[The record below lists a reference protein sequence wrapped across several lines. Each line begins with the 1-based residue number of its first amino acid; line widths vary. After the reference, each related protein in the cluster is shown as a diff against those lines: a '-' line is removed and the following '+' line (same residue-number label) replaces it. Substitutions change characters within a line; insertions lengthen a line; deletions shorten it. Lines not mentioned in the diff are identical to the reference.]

1 MFKLRKGVRWQAKP
15 PVNGR
20 ELTADDV
27 VYSVELFRSVK
38 GNANAYMLRSLDR
51 VEAVDRHTVRFTLK
65 EPFAWFLD
73 VLANPMAVA
82 IVAKECVE
90 KFGDLKTPEAVVG
103 TDPGCW
109 TPTGRTWG

>member
-1 MFKLRKGVRWQAKP
+1 M
-15 PVNGR
+15 
-20 ELTADDV
+20 
-27 VYSVELFRSVK
+27 
-38 GNANAYMLRSLDR
+38 
-51 VEAVDRHTVRFTLK
+51 RFTLK

-103 TDPGCW
+103 TGPWVLDTYRPNVGL
-109 TPTGRTWG
+109 TLVRNPNYFVTGLPYLDRVEIVVDEDNASRLAAFLSASTSWGSCSRG

>member
-1 MFKLRKGVRWQAKP
+1 
-15 PVNGR
+15 
-20 ELTADDV
+20 
-27 VYSVELFRSVK
+27 
-38 GNANAYMLRSLDR
+38 MLRSLDR

-90 KFGDLKTPEAVVG
+90 KFGDSKTPEAVVG
-103 TDPGCW
+103 TGPWMLDTYRPNVG
-109 TPTGRTWG
+109 